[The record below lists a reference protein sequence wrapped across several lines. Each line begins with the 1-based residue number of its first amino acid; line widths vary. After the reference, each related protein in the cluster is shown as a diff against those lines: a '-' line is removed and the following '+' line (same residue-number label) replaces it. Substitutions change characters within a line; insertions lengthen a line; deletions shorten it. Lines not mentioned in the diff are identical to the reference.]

1 MELNNLMEFV
11 HVLLLFIERLSF
23 VCKPMI
29 IILLL
34 WLSFGLQ
41 TWTLVGGIVWEVY
54 GIVVSKLEEFKALE
68 TFRMNFLN
76 TMSLIHWEVSRG
88 HNLNLSICFFD

>member
-1 MELNNLMEFV
+1 M
-11 HVLLLFIERLSF
+11 
-23 VCKPMI
+23 
-29 IILLL
+29 
-34 WLSFGLQ
+34 
-41 TWTLVGGIVWEVY
+41 WEVY